1 MAWISV
7 QHRPSPKQVYRAPGR
22 ESSGRTFVFFFLF
35 PAMSQRACPWTLGK
49 GDGPPL
55 LGYDLDMG
63 ASPSP
68 LVGYNTNVR
77 HKGKLYHIQTEDSG
91 VKRPHIITQLFADG
105 GRILASEKTSYEEHV
120 GAENLTAIV
129 KQLMQEQHKRVFIGL
144 RDGAYDEGGLA
155 ESISES
161 EEAPPETISTEVLEH
176 AAARLVEGSPRYEQ
190 VRPTGS
196 SRQRISQAPAVP
208 FGHDVL
214 TEKTLD
220 EVILAYLAQD
230 LEARS

>member
-1 MAWISV
+1 
-7 QHRPSPKQVYRAPGR
+7 
-22 ESSGRTFVFFFLF
+22 
-35 PAMSQRACPWTLGK
+35 MSQGAAPQPFEKRVKARF
-49 GDGPPL
+49 
-55 LGYDLDMG
+55 LGYDLEMA

-91 VKRPHIITQLFADG
+91 VKRPHVITQLFADG

-120 GAENLTAIV
+120 GAENLSDVV
-129 KQLMQEQHKRVFIGL
+129 KRLMQEQHKRVFIGL
-144 RDGAYDEGGLA
+144 RDGVYDESDASASDADVDAASSA
-155 ESISES
+155 EV
-161 EEAPPETISTEVLEH
+161 TTEVLEH
-176 AAARLVEGSPRYEQ
+176 AAARLIQGSPTYQ
-190 VRPTGS
+190 QIRPGS
-196 SRQRISQAPAVP
+196 GSHKRVSDAPAAP

-230 LEARS
+230 LETGT

>member
-1 MAWISV
+1 MC
-7 QHRPSPKQVYRAPGR
+7 P
-22 ESSGRTFVFFFLF
+22 LF
-35 PAMSQRACPWTLGK
+35 
-49 GDGPPL
+49 
-55 LGYDLDMG
+55 LGYDFEMA

-105 GRILASEKTSYEEHV
+105 GRILASEKTSYQEHLE
-120 GAENLTAIV
+120 AENLSVIV
-129 KQLMQEQHKRVFIGL
+129 KKLMQEQHKRVFIGL
-144 RDGAYDEGGLA
+144 RDGIYDDEPLAATASADAAAPLA
-155 ESISES
+155 EV
-161 EEAPPETISTEVLEH
+161 TTEVLEH
-176 AAARLVEGSPRYEQ
+176 AAARLVEGSPTYEQ
-190 VRPTGS
+190 IEPGS
-196 SRQRISQAPAVP
+196 GSHKRVSQAPPAP

-230 LEARS
+230 LETGT

>member
-1 MAWISV
+1 
-7 QHRPSPKQVYRAPGR
+7 
-22 ESSGRTFVFFFLF
+22 
-35 PAMSQRACPWTLGK
+35 
-49 GDGPPL
+49 
-55 LGYDLDMG
+55 MG

-91 VKRPHIITQLFADG
+91 VKRPHVITQLFADG
-105 GRILASEKTSYEEHV
+105 GRIIASEKTSYQEHV
-120 GAENLTAIV
+120 GVENLAVVV

-144 RDGAYDEGGLA
+144 RDGVYDEDAPA
-155 ESISES
+155 ETGASAEG
-161 EEAPPETISTEVLEH
+161 EQTPPAEVTTEVLDH

-190 VRPTGS
+190 VRAGS
-196 SRQRISQAPAVP
+196 GSRQRISQAPPAP

-230 LEARS
+230 LGTGT

>member
-1 MAWISV
+1 
-7 QHRPSPKQVYRAPGR
+7 
-22 ESSGRTFVFFFLF
+22 
-35 PAMSQRACPWTLGK
+35 
-49 GDGPPL
+49 
-55 LGYDLDMG
+55 MG

-91 VKRPHIITQLFADG
+91 VKRPHVITQLFADG
-105 GRILASEKTSYEEHV
+105 GRIIASEKTSYQEHV
-120 GAENLTAIV
+120 EGENLAVIV

-144 RDGAYDEGGLA
+144 RDGVYDEDGLA
-155 ESISES
+155 ETEG
-161 EEAPPETISTEVLEH
+161 EGVDDETPPADVTTEVLDH

-190 VRPTGS
+190 VRAGS
-196 SRQRISQAPAVP
+196 GSRHRISQAPAAP

-214 TEKTLD
+214 TQKTLD

-230 LEARS
+230 LETGT